1 MEEKASE
8 IETYIDYL
16 NESKSPWHCIDQSV
30 RMLESQGFVRI
41 RESDPK
47 WEIKPAEKYFFTRD
61 GSSLFAF
68 IAPGLDLLELPAL
81 SVLAA
86 HTDSP
91 TLRVKPKTKQVDSK
105 FLSIAI
111 EPYGGGIWE
120 TFFDRTLCL
129 AGRVT
134 FQQDGRIKSKL
145 IRIDNGFY
153 IPNLAIHHRHS
164 RSSPEKLDLSK
175 NIVVIASVPGLSKKD
190 DKKEKDK
197 KKKSDLPHDE
207 QIMEVICHAAEC
219 LPTELLDFDLEFSD
233 GQPCCTVGI
242 DHSMLSGG
250 RQDNLLGC
258 YGCVR
263 ALLDSSSQISRDIR
277 MITLFDHEE
286 IGSRSR
292 VGGWTPTLYR
302 TVSRI
307 VNSLYSDIMTTP
319 PDIDCIIARGMALSV
334 DQAHS
339 VHPGYSDR

>member
-1 MEEKASE
+1 
-8 IETYIDYL
+8 
-16 NESKSPWHCIDQSV
+16 
-30 RMLESQGFVRI
+30 
-41 RESDPK
+41 
-47 WEIKPAEKYFFTRD
+47 
-61 GSSLFAF
+61 
-68 IAPGLDLLELPAL
+68 
-81 SVLAA
+81 
-86 HTDSP
+86 
-91 TLRVKPKTKQVDSK
+91 
-105 FLSIAI
+105 
-111 EPYGGGIWE
+111 
-120 TFFDRTLCL
+120 
-129 AGRVT
+129 
-134 FQQDGRIKSKL
+134 
-145 IRIDNGFY
+145 
-153 IPNLAIHHRHS
+153 
-164 RSSPEKLDLSK
+164 LDLSK

-339 VHPGYSDR
+339 VHPGYSDRVCSHTVEHMNEGVVLKASARQSYSTSAGASAVVRMIGKKSGVPIQSSSKKNTVLGGGTLGPMVASTTCIRTSDIGVAMLAMHSARELVGSKDVEYLVKFCKEFLISLHDFIDDMIKLE